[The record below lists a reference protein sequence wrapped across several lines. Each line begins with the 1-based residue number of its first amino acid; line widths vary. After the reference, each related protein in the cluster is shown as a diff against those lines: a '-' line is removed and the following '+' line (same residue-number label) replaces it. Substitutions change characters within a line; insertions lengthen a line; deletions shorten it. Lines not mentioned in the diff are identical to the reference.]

1 MNVIF
6 YKIYIFD
13 ILTKQAFVTCFEKG
27 LNIVTSSSIDGTD
40 RGKSVL
46 LRSLYHT
53 LGADAHFDKKWKN
66 EDKVYLLEFSVD
78 NKMYFIYRHKK
89 VFKVF
94 NDTVQILFQTSSRT
108 KLSEFLGKIWSFEI
122 FLPNRNTEKLEIAPP
137 AYTYVMNFIDQDHY
151 DGTNFNSFKSL
162 GQYQNFKPDVIYAQ
176 FGIYDKNYFER
187 VKSKQNLLER
197 INNSEDSYQKAN
209 EMKEKVFKLLGNIVV
224 PKNSQELKRELSI
237 RTKEYKDILN
247 SMNEFRCKLT
257 NLRNEK
263 YELEIALNQIERF
276 KNNKEKE
283 IKSILETDKCPE
295 CHSVLKDTTD
305 FRSKRYNSIEDSS
318 YISDSIYEDI
328 EKISKAISRTESS
341 YKEFL
346 NKLESYKK
354 NIGIAQKEIKNY
366 SSYMGLNELY
376 NSLNLELFNE
386 SQLQGELKEK
396 LGIIEEDLKKVSA
409 IKADINKKYYEM
421 IDSEVLRFGLNEL
434 EESQYKAINRV
445 FCASGS
451 NKPIST
457 VIWYFILNNIKTCFN
472 KKSLKLPMVLDSPK
486 NAEMDY
492 NKEQALIEYILE
504 NSSNYTQLIFSSIGF
519 ERTKFEGKVKIIELK
534 NNKYQLLDSETFTK
548 YENILENVLSTHV
561 HRDIFSE
568 LIKLL
573 RK

>member
-1 MNVIF
+1 MNIIF
-6 YKIYIFD
+6 NKIYIFD

-27 LNIVTSSSIDGTD
+27 LNIITSSNIDGTD

-78 NKMYFIYRHKK
+78 NKKYFIYRHKK

-94 NDTVQILFQTSSRT
+94 DDAVQILFQTSTRT
-108 KLSEFLGKIWSFEI
+108 ELSEFLSEIWSFEI

-137 AYTYVMNFIDQDHY
+137 AYTYVMNFIDQDYY

-162 GQYQNFKPDVIYAQ
+162 RQYQNFKPDVIYAQ

-197 INNSEDSYQKAN
+197 INDSEGAYKEAN
-209 EMKEKVFKLLGNIVV
+209 EMKEKVSKLLGNLVV
-224 PKNSQELKRELSI
+224 PENLQELERELSI
-237 RTKEYKDILN
+237 RTKEYNGILN
-247 SMNEFRCKLT
+247 SMNEFRYKLT

-283 IKSILETDKCPE
+283 IKSILKTDICPE

-305 FRSKRYNSIEDSS
+305 LRSKRYNSIEDSL
-318 YISDSIYEDI
+318 YIKDNIYEDI
-328 EKISKAISRTESS
+328 EKLSKAISQIESS
-341 YKEFL
+341 YEEFL

-386 SQLQGELKEK
+386 YQLQGELNER
-396 LGIIEEDLKKVSA
+396 LENIEEELKKVSE
-409 IKADINKKYYEM
+409 IKADINRKYYEM
-421 IDSEVLRFGLNEL
+421 IDRQVVKFGLNEL
-434 EESQYKAINRV
+434 EETQYKAINRV

-457 VIWYFILNNIKTCFN
+457 VIWYFILNDIKRLFN

-492 NKEQALIEYILE
+492 DKEQALIEYILD
-504 NSSNYTQLIFSSIGF
+504 NSLNYTQLIFSSIGF
-519 ERTKFEGKVKIIELK
+519 ERRKFEFEGEIKIIELK
-534 NNKYQLLDSETFTK
+534 NDKYQLLDSETFKK
-548 YENILENVLSTHV
+548 YEDVLENVLNSQ
-561 HRDIFSE
+561 
-568 LIKLL
+568 LIK
-573 RK
+573 

>member
-1 MNVIF
+1 MNIIF
-6 YKIYIFD
+6 NKIYIFD
-13 ILTKQAFVTCFEKG
+13 ILTKKAFVTCFEKG
-27 LNIVTSSSIDGTD
+27 LNIITSSNIDGTD

-78 NKMYFIYRHKK
+78 NKKYFIYRHKK

-94 NDTVQILFQTSSRT
+94 DDAVQILFQTSTRT
-108 KLSEFLGKIWSFEI
+108 ELSEFLSEIWSFEI

-137 AYTYVMNFIDQDHY
+137 AYTYVMNFIDQDYY

-197 INNSEDSYQKAN
+197 INDSERAYKKAN
-209 EMKEKVFKLLGNIVV
+209 EMKEKVSKLLGNLVV
-224 PKNSQELKRELSI
+224 PENLQELEKELSI
-237 RTKEYKDILN
+237 RTKEYNDILN
-247 SMNEFRCKLT
+247 SMNEFRYKLT

-283 IKSILETDKCPE
+283 IKSILKTDICPE

-305 FRSKRYNSIEDSS
+305 LRSKRYNSIEDSL

-328 EKISKAISRTESS
+328 EKISKVILKIESS
-341 YKEFL
+341 YREFS
-346 NKLESYKK
+346 NRLESYKK
-354 NIGIAQKEIKNY
+354 NINSAQKEIKNY
-366 SSYMGLNELY
+366 TSYIGLNELY

-386 SQLQGELKEK
+386 LQLQEELKDRIEN
-396 LGIIEEDLKKVSA
+396 IEEELKKVSE
-409 IKADINKKYYEM
+409 IKANINKKYYEM
-421 IDSEVLRFGLNEL
+421 VDSQVLRFGLDEL

-457 VIWYFILNNIKTCFN
+457 VIWYFILNNLKTCFN

-492 NKEQALIEYILE
+492 DKEQALIEYILE

-519 ERTKFEGKVKIIELK
+519 ERTKFIFEGETKIIELK
-534 NNKYQLLDSETFTK
+534 NDKYQLLNSETFK
-548 YENILENVLSTHV
+548 EYEDILENVLSAQ
-561 HRDIFSE
+561 
-568 LIKLL
+568 LI
-573 RK
+573 

>member
-6 YKIYIFD
+6 KKIYIFD
-13 ILTKQAFVTCFEKG
+13 ILTKKAFVTSFEEG
-27 LNIVTSSSIDGTD
+27 VNVVTSSSIDGTD

-46 LRSLYHT
+46 LRSLYHVM
-53 LGADAHFDKKWKN
+53 GADAHFDKKWKN
-66 EDKVYLLEFSVD
+66 EDKVYLLEFLVD
-78 NKMYFIYRHKK
+78 NKKYFIYRHRKL
-89 VFKVF
+89 FKVF
-94 NDTVQILFQTSSRT
+94 NDLIQILFQTSSRT
-108 KLSEFLGKIWSFEI
+108 ELSEFLGEIWSFEI

-137 AYTYVMNFIDQDHY
+137 AYTYVMNFLDQDYY

-162 GQYQNFKPDVIYAQ
+162 GQYQNFKPDVIYSQ

-187 VKSKQNLLER
+187 VKSKQNLFER
-197 INNSEDSYQKAN
+197 INESKDSYKKAD
-209 EMKEKVFKLLGNIVV
+209 EMKGKVSNLLENVVV
-224 PKNSQELKRELSI
+224 PENLQELERELSI
-237 RTKEYKDILN
+237 RSKEYNDILN
-247 SMNEFRCKLT
+247 SMNAFRYKLT

-283 IKSILETDKCPE
+283 IKFILETDICPE
-295 CHSVLKDTTD
+295 CHSILNDTTD
-305 FRSKRYNSIEDSS
+305 LRSKRYNSIEDSL

-328 EKISKAISRTESS
+328 EKISKEIFQIESS
-341 YKEFL
+341 YREFS
-346 NKLESYKK
+346 NRLESYKK
-354 NIGIAQKEIKNY
+354 NINSAQEEIKNY
-366 SSYMGLNELY
+366 TSYMGLNELY

-386 SQLQGELKEK
+386 LQLQEELKDRIEN
-396 LGIIEEDLKKVSA
+396 IEEELKKVSE

-421 IDSEVLRFGLNEL
+421 VDRQVLRFGLNEL
-434 EESQYKAINRV
+434 DESQYKAINRV

-492 NKEQALIEYILE
+492 DKEQALIEYILE

-519 ERTKFEGKVKIIELK
+519 ERTKFIFEGEIKIIELK
-534 NNKYQLLDSETFTK
+534 NDKYKLLNSETFK
-548 YENILENVLSTHV
+548 EYEDILENVLSAQ
-561 HRDIFSE
+561 
-568 LIKLL
+568 LI
-573 RK
+573 

>member
-1 MNVIF
+1 MNIIF
-6 YKIYIFD
+6 NKIYIFD
-13 ILTKQAFVTCFEKG
+13 ILTKKAFVTCFEKG
-27 LNIVTSSSIDGTD
+27 LNIITSSNIDGTD

-78 NKMYFIYRHKK
+78 NKKYFIYRHKK

-94 NDTVQILFQTSSRT
+94 DDAVQILFQTSTRT
-108 KLSEFLGKIWSFEI
+108 ELSEFLSEIWSFEI

-137 AYTYVMNFIDQDHY
+137 AYTYVMNFIDQDYY

-197 INNSEDSYQKAN
+197 INDSERAYKKAN
-209 EMKEKVFKLLGNIVV
+209 EMKEKVSKLLGNLVV
-224 PKNSQELKRELSI
+224 PENLQELEKELSI
-237 RTKEYKDILN
+237 RTKEYNDILN
-247 SMNEFRCKLT
+247 SMNEFRYKLT

-283 IKSILETDKCPE
+283 IKSILKTDICPE

-305 FRSKRYNSIEDSS
+305 LRSKRYNSIEDSL

-328 EKISKAISRTESS
+328 EKISKVILKIESS
-341 YKEFL
+341 YREFS
-346 NKLESYKK
+346 NRLESYKK
-354 NIGIAQKEIKNY
+354 NINSAQEEIKNY
-366 SSYMGLNELY
+366 TSYIGLNELY
-376 NSLNLELFNE
+376 NSLNLELFSE
-386 SQLQGELKEK
+386 LQLQEELKDKIEN
-396 LGIIEEDLKKVSA
+396 IEEELKKVSE

-421 IDSEVLRFGLNEL
+421 VDSQVLRFGLNEL

-457 VIWYFILNNIKTCFN
+457 VIWYFILNNLKTCFN

-492 NKEQALIEYILE
+492 DKEQALIEYILE

-519 ERTKFEGKVKIIELK
+519 ERTKFIFEGETKIIELK
-534 NNKYQLLDSETFTK
+534 NDKYQLLNSETFK
-548 YENILENVLSTHV
+548 EYEDILENVLSAQ
-561 HRDIFSE
+561 
-568 LIKLL
+568 LI
-573 RK
+573 

>member
-6 YKIYIFD
+6 KKIYIFD
-13 ILTKQAFVTCFEKG
+13 ILTKKAFVTSFEEG
-27 LNIVTSSSIDGTD
+27 VNVVTSSSIDGTD

-46 LRSLYHT
+46 LRSLYHVM
-53 LGADAHFDKKWKN
+53 GADAHFDKKWKN
-66 EDKVYLLEFSVD
+66 EDKVYLLEFLVD
-78 NKMYFIYRHKK
+78 NKKYFIYRHRKL
-89 VFKVF
+89 FKVF
-94 NDTVQILFQTSSRT
+94 NDLTQIIFQTSSRT
-108 KLSEFLGKIWSFEI
+108 ELSEFLGEIWSFEI

-137 AYTYVMNFIDQDHY
+137 AYTYVMNFLDQDYY

-162 GQYQNFKPDVIYAQ
+162 GQYQNFKPDVIYSQ

-187 VKSKQNLLER
+187 VKSKQNLFER
-197 INNSEDSYQKAN
+197 INESKDSYKKAD
-209 EMKEKVFKLLGNIVV
+209 EMKGKVSNLLENVVV
-224 PKNSQELKRELSI
+224 PENLQELERELSI
-237 RTKEYKDILN
+237 RSKEYNDILN
-247 SMNEFRCKLT
+247 SMNAFRYKLT

-283 IKSILETDKCPE
+283 IKFILGTDICPE
-295 CHSVLKDTTD
+295 CHSVLNDTTD
-305 FRSKRYNSIEDSS
+305 LRSKRYNSIEDSL

-328 EKISKAISRTESS
+328 EKISKAIFQIESS
-341 YKEFL
+341 YREFS
-346 NKLESYKK
+346 NRLESYKK
-354 NIGIAQKEIKNY
+354 NINSAQEEIKNY
-366 SSYMGLNELY
+366 TSYMGLNELY

-386 SQLQGELKEK
+386 LQLQEELKDRIEN
-396 LGIIEEDLKKVSA
+396 IEEELKKVSE

-421 IDSEVLRFGLNEL
+421 VDRQVLRFGLNEL
-434 EESQYKAINRV
+434 DESQYKAINRV

-492 NKEQALIEYILE
+492 DKEQALIEYILE

-519 ERTKFEGKVKIIELK
+519 ERTKFIFEVEIKIIELK
-534 NNKYQLLDSETFTK
+534 NDKYQLLNSETFK
-548 YENILENVLSTHV
+548 EYEDILENVLSAQ
-561 HRDIFSE
+561 
-568 LIKLL
+568 LI
-573 RK
+573 

>member
-6 YKIYIFD
+6 KKIYIFD
-13 ILTKQAFVTCFEKG
+13 ILTKKAFVTSFEEG
-27 LNIVTSSSIDGTD
+27 VNVVTSSSIDGTD

-46 LRSLYHT
+46 LRSLYHVM
-53 LGADAHFDKKWKN
+53 GADAHFDKKWKN
-66 EDKVYLLEFSVD
+66 EDKVYLLEFLVD
-78 NKMYFIYRHKK
+78 NKKYFIYRHRKL
-89 VFKVF
+89 FKVF
-94 NDTVQILFQTSSRT
+94 NDLIQILFQTSSRT
-108 KLSEFLGKIWSFEI
+108 ELSEFLGEIWSFEI

-137 AYTYVMNFIDQDHY
+137 AYTYVMNFLDQDYY

-162 GQYQNFKPDVIYAQ
+162 GQYQNFKPDVIYSQ

-187 VKSKQNLLER
+187 VKSKQNLFER
-197 INNSEDSYQKAN
+197 INESKDSYKKAD
-209 EMKEKVFKLLGNIVV
+209 EMKGKVSNLLENVVV
-224 PKNSQELKRELSI
+224 PENLQELERELSI
-237 RTKEYKDILN
+237 RSKEYNDILN
-247 SMNEFRCKLT
+247 SMNAFRYKLT

-283 IKSILETDKCPE
+283 IKFILETDICPE
-295 CHSVLKDTTD
+295 CHSVLNDTTD
-305 FRSKRYNSIEDSS
+305 LRSKRYNSIEDSL

-328 EKISKAISRTESS
+328 EKISKEIFQIESS
-341 YKEFL
+341 YREFS
-346 NKLESYKK
+346 NRLESYKK
-354 NIGIAQKEIKNY
+354 NINSAQEEIKNY
-366 SSYMGLNELY
+366 TSYMGLNELY

-386 SQLQGELKEK
+386 LQLQEELKDRIEN
-396 LGIIEEDLKKVSA
+396 IEEELKKVSE

-421 IDSEVLRFGLNEL
+421 VDRQVLRFGLNEL
-434 EESQYKAINRV
+434 DESQYKAINRV

-492 NKEQALIEYILE
+492 DKEQALIEYILE

-519 ERTKFEGKVKIIELK
+519 ERTKFIFEGEIKIIELK
-534 NNKYQLLDSETFTK
+534 NDKYQLLNSETFK
-548 YENILENVLSTHV
+548 EYEDILENVLSAQ
-561 HRDIFSE
+561 
-568 LIKLL
+568 LM
-573 RK
+573 

>member
-6 YKIYIFD
+6 KKIYIFD
-13 ILTKQAFVTCFEKG
+13 ILTKKAFVTSFEEG
-27 LNIVTSSSIDGTD
+27 VNVVTSSSIDGTD

-46 LRSLYHT
+46 LRSLYHVM
-53 LGADAHFDKKWKN
+53 GADAHFDKKWKN
-66 EDKVYLLEFSVD
+66 EDKVYLLEFLVD
-78 NKMYFIYRHKK
+78 NKKYFIYRHRKL
-89 VFKVF
+89 FKVF
-94 NDTVQILFQTSSRT
+94 NDLIQILFQTSSRT
-108 KLSEFLGKIWSFEI
+108 ELSEFLGEIWSFEI

-137 AYTYVMNFIDQDHY
+137 AYTYVMNFLDQDYY

-162 GQYQNFKPDVIYAQ
+162 GQYQNFKPDVIYSQ

-187 VKSKQNLLER
+187 VKSKQNLFER
-197 INNSEDSYQKAN
+197 INESKDSYKKAD
-209 EMKEKVFKLLGNIVV
+209 EMKGKVSNLLENVVV
-224 PKNSQELKRELSI
+224 PENLQELERELSI
-237 RTKEYKDILN
+237 RSKEYNDILN
-247 SMNEFRCKLT
+247 SMNAFRYKLT

-283 IKSILETDKCPE
+283 IKFILETDICPE
-295 CHSVLKDTTD
+295 CHSVLNDTTD
-305 FRSKRYNSIEDSS
+305 LRSKRYNSIEDSL

-328 EKISKAISRTESS
+328 EKISKAIFQIESS
-341 YKEFL
+341 YREFS
-346 NKLESYKK
+346 NRLESYKK
-354 NIGIAQKEIKNY
+354 NINSAQEEIKNY
-366 SSYMGLNELY
+366 TSYMGLNELY

-386 SQLQGELKEK
+386 LQLQEELKDRIEN
-396 LGIIEEDLKKVSA
+396 IEEELKKVSE

-421 IDSEVLRFGLNEL
+421 VDRQVLRFGLNEL
-434 EESQYKAINRV
+434 DESQYKAINRV

-492 NKEQALIEYILE
+492 DKEQALIEYILE

-519 ERTKFEGKVKIIELK
+519 ERTKFIFEGEIKIIELK
-534 NNKYQLLDSETFTK
+534 NDKYQLLNSETFK
-548 YENILENVLSTHV
+548 EYEDILENVLSAQ
-561 HRDIFSE
+561 
-568 LIKLL
+568 LI
-573 RK
+573 

>member
-1 MNVIF
+1 MNIIF
-6 YKIYIFD
+6 NKIYIFD
-13 ILTKQAFVTCFEKG
+13 ILTKKAFVTCFEKG
-27 LNIVTSSSIDGTD
+27 LNIITSSNIDGTD

-78 NKMYFIYRHKK
+78 NKKYFIYRHKK

-94 NDTVQILFQTSSRT
+94 DDAVQILFQTSTRT
-108 KLSEFLGKIWSFEI
+108 ELSEFLSEIWSFEI

-137 AYTYVMNFIDQDHY
+137 AYTYVMNFIDQDYY

-197 INNSEDSYQKAN
+197 INDSERAYKKAN
-209 EMKEKVFKLLGNIVV
+209 EMKEKVSKLLGNLVV
-224 PKNSQELKRELSI
+224 PENLQELEKELSI
-237 RTKEYKDILN
+237 RTKEYNDILN
-247 SMNEFRCKLT
+247 SMNEFRYTLT

-283 IKSILETDKCPE
+283 IKSILKTDICPE

-305 FRSKRYNSIEDSS
+305 LRSKRYNSIEDSL

-328 EKISKAISRTESS
+328 EKISKVILKIESS
-341 YKEFL
+341 YREFS
-346 NKLESYKK
+346 NRLESYKK
-354 NIGIAQKEIKNY
+354 NINSAQKEIKNY
-366 SSYMGLNELY
+366 TSYIGLNELY
-376 NSLNLELFNE
+376 NSLNLELFSE
-386 SQLQGELKEK
+386 LQLQEELKDRIEN
-396 LGIIEEDLKKVSA
+396 IEEELKKVSE
-409 IKADINKKYYEM
+409 IKANINKKYYEM
-421 IDSEVLRFGLNEL
+421 VDSQVLRFGLDEL

-457 VIWYFILNNIKTCFN
+457 VIWYFILNNLKTCFN

-492 NKEQALIEYILE
+492 DKEQALIEYILE

-519 ERTKFEGKVKIIELK
+519 ERTKFIFEGETKIIELK
-534 NNKYQLLDSETFTK
+534 NDKYQLLNSETFK
-548 YENILENVLSTHV
+548 EYEDILENVLSAQ
-561 HRDIFSE
+561 
-568 LIKLL
+568 LI
-573 RK
+573 

>member
-6 YKIYIFD
+6 KKIYIFD
-13 ILTKQAFVTCFEKG
+13 ILTEKAFVTSFEEG
-27 LNIVTSSSIDGTD
+27 VNVVTSSSIDGTD

-46 LRSLYHT
+46 LRSLYHVM
-53 LGADAHFDKKWKN
+53 GADAHFDKKWKN
-66 EDKVYLLEFSVD
+66 EDKVYLLEFLVD
-78 NKMYFIYRHKK
+78 NKKYFIYRHRKL
-89 VFKVF
+89 FKVF
-94 NDTVQILFQTSSRT
+94 NDLIQILFQTSSRT
-108 KLSEFLGKIWSFEI
+108 ELSEFLGEIWSFEI

-137 AYTYVMNFIDQDHY
+137 AYTYVMNFLDQDYY

-162 GQYQNFKPDVIYAQ
+162 GQYQNFKPDVIYSQ

-187 VKSKQNLLER
+187 VKSKQNLFER
-197 INNSEDSYQKAN
+197 INESKDSYKKAN
-209 EMKEKVFKLLGNIVV
+209 EMKRKVSNLLENVVV
-224 PKNSQELKRELSI
+224 PENLQELERELSI
-237 RTKEYKDILN
+237 RSKEYNDILN
-247 SMNEFRCKLT
+247 SMNAFRYKLT

-283 IKSILETDKCPE
+283 IKFILETDICPE
-295 CHSVLKDTTD
+295 CHSILNDTTD
-305 FRSKRYNSIEDSS
+305 LRSKRYNSIEDSL

-328 EKISKAISRTESS
+328 EKISKAIFQIESS
-341 YKEFL
+341 YREFS
-346 NKLESYKK
+346 NRLESYKK
-354 NIGIAQKEIKNY
+354 NINSAQEEIKNY
-366 SSYMGLNELY
+366 TSYMGLNELY

-386 SQLQGELKEK
+386 LQLQEELKDRIEN
-396 LGIIEEDLKKVSA
+396 IEEELKKVSE

-421 IDSEVLRFGLNEL
+421 VDRQVLRFGLNEL
-434 EESQYKAINRV
+434 DESQYKAINRV

-492 NKEQALIEYILE
+492 DKEQALIEYILE

-519 ERTKFEGKVKIIELK
+519 ERTKFIFEGEIKILGL
-534 NNKYQLLDSETFTK
+534 NNDKYQLLNSETFK
-548 YENILENVLSTHV
+548 EYEDILENVLSAQ
-561 HRDIFSE
+561 
-568 LIKLL
+568 LI
-573 RK
+573 

>member
-1 MNVIF
+1 MNIIF
-6 YKIYIFD
+6 NKIYIFD
-13 ILTKQAFVTCFEKG
+13 ILTKKAFVTCFEKG
-27 LNIVTSSSIDGTD
+27 LNIITSSNIDGTD

-78 NKMYFIYRHKK
+78 NKKYFIYRHKK

-94 NDTVQILFQTSSRT
+94 DDAVQILFQTSTRT
-108 KLSEFLGKIWSFEI
+108 ELSEFLSEIWSFEI

-137 AYTYVMNFIDQDHY
+137 AYTYVMNFIDQDYY

-197 INNSEDSYQKAN
+197 INDSERAYKKAN
-209 EMKEKVFKLLGNIVV
+209 EMKEKVSKLLGNLVV
-224 PKNSQELKRELSI
+224 PENLQELEKELSI
-237 RTKEYKDILN
+237 RTKEYNDILN
-247 SMNEFRCKLT
+247 SMNEFRYKLT

-283 IKSILETDKCPE
+283 IKSILKTDICPE

-305 FRSKRYNSIEDSS
+305 LRSKRYNSIEDSL

-328 EKISKAISRTESS
+328 EKISKVILKIESS
-341 YKEFL
+341 YREFS
-346 NKLESYKK
+346 NRLESYKK
-354 NIGIAQKEIKNY
+354 NINSAQKEIKNY
-366 SSYMGLNELY
+366 TSYIGLNELY

-386 SQLQGELKEK
+386 LQLQEELKDRIEN
-396 LGIIEEDLKKVSA
+396 IEEELKKVSE
-409 IKADINKKYYEM
+409 IKANINKKYYEM
-421 IDSEVLRFGLNEL
+421 VDSQVLRFGLDEL

-457 VIWYFILNNIKTCFN
+457 VIWYFILNNLKTCFN

-492 NKEQALIEYILE
+492 DK
-504 NSSNYTQLIFSSIGF
+504 
-519 ERTKFEGKVKIIELK
+519 RTSF
-534 NNKYQLLDSETFTK
+534 N
-548 YENILENVLSTHV
+548 
-561 HRDIFSE
+561 
-568 LIKLL
+568 
-573 RK
+573 